1 MPDDPVDVGGTTTV
15 VKEESSTSGSTS
27 GSESETDDSE
37 DERARKL
44 QVLQEQVHYRFVTFE
59 PMYIAVYLTYK
70 LFFCVNS

>member
-44 QVLQEQVHYRFVTFE
+44 QVLQEQVHFCFI
-59 PMYIAVYLTYK
+59 PFK
-70 LFFCVNS
+70 LCISFT